1 MRELTS
7 ASMVDR
13 RGMAK
18 LELDILASVF
28 VPRTLT
34 VLSVS
39 LESSFSSAISFE
51 LRDDRARKDM
61 DFDFLLK
68 LLTDI
73 RAFDCSWSPSA
84 HIN

>member
-51 LRDDRARKDM
+51 LRDDRARKDI

-68 LLTDI
+68 LLAEI
-73 RAFDCSWSPSA
+73 RASDCSWSPSA